1 MREIVTREDE
11 IIYADC
17 TNVIIERDT
26 RAEITRR
33 LENYDIIA
41 RTRNVEINWDAAK
54 YQQRKKG
61 NKERSTQLQRP
72 LTKIK
77 IGATEKIIG
86 KEIATQKTGRIAISG
101 GFRKSGNTRW
111 AFVRVCV
118 CVWGATEGDFFAGN
132 ALAIKIKL
140 TLWGAL
146 VRSTIS
152 YGLQTIQLTEH
163 DRRRVNGFTFN

>member
-118 CVWGATEGDFFAGN
+118 CVCVGSHRGGLFRRKRTRDQNKINSLGRIGKKYDIVWATN
-132 ALAIKIKL
+132 N
-140 TLWGAL
+140 
-146 VRSTIS
+146 ST
-152 YGLQTIQLTEH
+152 Y
-163 DRRRVNGFTFN
+163 RA